1 MARLRGVAAGRSS
14 GLEVADLVTA
24 MTRATGLDGEAVRN
38 VRVLER
44 FPFLEVPVS
53 DVSEVLER
61 VNGTEVRGTPL
72 RLERAAG

>member
-1 MARLRGVAAGRSS
+1 
-14 GLEVADLVTA
+14 
-24 MTRATGLDGEAVRN
+24 
-38 VRVLER
+38 VLER